1 MKNMSDTI
9 LRAMSRDG
17 SARILVIK
25 STDTV
30 AECMRVHNTTP
41 TASATLGRVITAA
54 SLMGTTLKDKT
65 DSLTLTFRGDG
76 EAGMVMAVSDYSGNV
91 KGYIENPGVDLP
103 LRSNGKL
110 NVGGAIGRGTVNIV
124 RKESG
129 KEPYVGIS
137 EIQTGEVAEDISYY
151 YVQSEQIPTMLALGV
166 LIDKDYSCAGAGG
179 VFVQLLPFYDDA
191 VAERLEQNAA
201 NLASISK
208 LIADGA
214 DCKRLLDIVADG
226 IECDIFDE
234 LDVGY
239 VCDCSE
245 ERTKRAVISLGRTE
259 LEKIFTEQDSV
270 EVCCRFCNKKYTFG
284 KEIME

>member
-1 MKNMSDTI
+1 MSDTI

-103 LRSNGKL
+103 LRSSGKL

-226 IECDIFDE
+226 IEYDIFDE